1 MATLDDLLT
10 VTADEE
16 ATPEEEVAALQ
27 RLISS
32 GSWGFEGSVGRAM
45 MAAIEFGDC
54 VLGPKPA
61 YDFFGNRIP
70 SRDEVEPGTLGSIA
84 YANALR
90 LGRGDEPITDE
101 YLTRIEEGV

>member
-32 GSWGFEGSVGRAM
+32 GSWGFEGSVA
-45 MAAIEFGDC
+45 FGPNS
-54 VLGPKPA
+54 VQVI
-61 YDFFGNRIP
+61 R
-70 SRDEVEPGTLGSIA
+70 
-84 YANALR
+84 
-90 LGRGDEPITDE
+90 
-101 YLTRIEEGV
+101 EEHPLEGHA